1 MNALVDNYRLFVDN
15 KVPRGAKLL
24 GWFTFGVLH
33 IYTLRTLAASSAQKQ
48 VKKIRAAELEGGK
61 SAKKK

>member
-1 MNALVDNYRLFVDN
+1 MNAVVDNFRHFVDN

-33 IYTLRTLAASSAQKQ
+33 IYTIRTLAANSARKQ
-48 VKKIRAAELEGGK
+48 VKKIRAAELEGLT
-61 SAKKK
+61 KKK